1 MFIKPPKIV
10 RLFYPNLVWKKQ
22 ESTKTL
28 WLTFDDGP
36 HPDVT
41 PWILSV
47 LNTEQIKATFF
58 LVGSQMEES
67 PELVNAI
74 KKAGHLIANHSYS
87 HKNGWVTANKT
98 YFQDIERCQK
108 LMPENKLYRPPYG
121 KLSFNQIQKL
131 KKNYK
136 LILWDV
142 LSMDFSNSTTSS
154 RIKNNVL
161 NNVENGSIIVFH
173 NNQKCFKNLK
183 PVLKETITELKKK
196 GYTFSTIW

>member
-1 MFIKPPKIV
+1 LFVKPPKIV
-10 RLFYPNLVWKKQ
+10 RLCFPNLVWKKQ
-22 ESTKTL
+22 ESTKKL

-36 HPDVT
+36 HPEVT

-47 LNTEQIKATFF
+47 LTTEQIKATFF
-58 LVGSQMEES
+58 LVGRQMEEF
-67 PELVNAI
+67 PELVNEI

-87 HKNGWVTANKT
+87 HKNGWTTDNST
-98 YFQDIERCQK
+98 YFLDIERCQK

-121 KLSFNQIQKL
+121 KLSFNQIHKL

-154 RIKNNVL
+154 KIKNNVL

-173 NNQKCFKNLK
+173 NNQKSFNNLK
-183 PVLKETITELKKK
+183 LVLKETVAVLKKRE
-196 GYTFSTIW
+196 YTFSTTW

>member
-1 MFIKPPKIV
+1 LFVKPPKIV
-10 RLFYPNLVWKKQ
+10 RLFYPNLVWEKQ
-22 ESTKTL
+22 VATKRL

-41 PWILSV
+41 PWILSM
-47 LNTEQIKATFF
+47 LNTEQVKATFF
-58 LVGSQMEES
+58 LVGRQMEAF
-67 PELVNAI
+67 PELVSEI
-74 KKAGHLIANHSYS
+74 KKNGHLIANHSYS
-87 HKNGWVTANKT
+87 HKNGWIIDDNT

-121 KLSFNQIQKL
+121 KLSFTQIHKL
-131 KKNYK
+131 KKDYM

-142 LSMDFSNSTTSS
+142 LSMDFSNAATSS

-173 NNQKCFKNLK
+173 NNQKSFKNLK
-183 PVLKETITELKKK
+183 LVLKGTIAELKKR

>member
-1 MFIKPPKIV
+1 MFVKPPKIV

-22 ESTKTL
+22 EETKKL

-36 HPDVT
+36 HPDIT

-47 LNTEQIKATFF
+47 LNTEQVKATFF
-58 LVGSQMEES
+58 LVGRQMEEF
-67 PELVNAI
+67 PELVSEI

-87 HKNGWVTANKT
+87 HKNGWVTGNKT

-121 KLSFNQIQKL
+121 KLNFNQIHKL
-131 KKNYK
+131 KKDYK

-142 LSMDFSNSTTSS
+142 LSMDFSKSITTS

-173 NNQKCFKNLK
+173 NNQKSFNNLK

>member
-1 MFIKPPKIV
+1 MFVKPPKIV

-22 ESTKTL
+22 TDAKKL

-36 HPDVT
+36 HPDIT

-58 LVGSQMEES
+58 LVGRQMEEF

-74 KKAGHLIANHSYS
+74 KEDGHLIANHSYS
-87 HKNGWVTANKT
+87 HKNGWFTANKT

-108 LMPENKLYRPPYG
+108 LMPMNRLFRPPYG
-121 KLSFNQIQKL
+121 KLSYGQIRKL
-131 KKNYK
+131 KGQYK

-142 LSMDFSNSTTSS
+142 LSMDFNQNTTADKVK
-154 RIKNNVL
+154 INVL
-161 NNVENGSIIVFH
+161 KNAEKGSVIVFH
-173 NNQKCFKNLK
+173 NNKKSCENLR
-183 PVLKETITELKKK
+183 PILKETIAELKNK
-196 GYTFSTIW
+196 GFSFSTTW

>member
-1 MFIKPPKIV
+1 MFVKPPKIV

-22 ESTKTL
+22 EETKKL

-36 HPDVT
+36 HPKVT
-41 PWILSV
+41 PWILSA
-47 LNTEQIKATFF
+47 LYTHQIKATFF
-58 LVGSQMEES
+58 LVGSQMEEF

-87 HKNGWVTANKT
+87 HKNGWITDNKT
-98 YFQDIERCQK
+98 YFLDIERCQK

-121 KLSFNQIQKL
+121 KLSFNQIHKL
-131 KKNYK
+131 KKDYK

-142 LSMDFSNSTTSS
+142 LSMDFSKSITTSK
-154 RIKNNVL
+154 IKNNVL

-173 NNQKCFKNLK
+173 NNLKSFHNLI
-183 PVLKETITELKKK
+183 PILKETITELKKRE
-196 GYTFSTIW
+196 YTFSTIW

>member
-1 MFIKPPKIV
+1 MFVKPPKIV
-10 RLFYPNLVWKKQ
+10 RLFYPNLVWKK
-22 ESTKTL
+22 ETLTKKL

-41 PWILSV
+41 PWILTV
-47 LNTEQIKATFF
+47 LNTAQVKATFF
-58 LVGSQMEES
+58 LVGSQMEKF

-87 HKNGWVTANKT
+87 HKNGWVTDNNT

-108 LMPENKLYRPPYG
+108 LMPENNLYRPPYG
-121 KLSFNQIQKL
+121 KLCCTQIQKL
-131 KKNYK
+131 KKKYQ
-136 LILWDV
+136 LILWDI
-142 LSMDFSNSTTSS
+142 LSMDFSKTITKS

-173 NNQKCFKNLK
+173 NNQKSFNNLK
-183 PVLKETITELKKK
+183 PVLMETISELKSK

>member
-1 MFIKPPKIV
+1 MFVKPPKIV

-22 ESTKTL
+22 TDAKKL

-36 HPDVT
+36 HPDIT

-58 LVGSQMEES
+58 LVGRQMEEF

-74 KKAGHLIANHSYS
+74 KEDGHLIANHSYS
-87 HKNGWVTANKT
+87 HKNGWFTANKT

-108 LMPENKLYRPPYG
+108 LMPMNRLFRPPYG
-121 KLSFNQIQKL
+121 KLSYGQIQKL
-131 KKNYK
+131 KGQYK

-142 LSMDFSNSTTSS
+142 LSMDFNQNTTAD
-154 RIKNNVL
+154 KVKKNVL
-161 NNVENGSIIVFH
+161 KNAEKGSVIVFH
-173 NNQKCFKNLK
+173 NNKKSCENLR
-183 PVLKETITELKKK
+183 PILKETIAELKNK
-196 GYTFSTIW
+196 GFSFSTTW

>member
-1 MFIKPPKIV
+1 MFVKPPKIV
-10 RLFYPNLVWKKQ
+10 RLFYPNLVWKK
-22 ESTKTL
+22 EEETKKL

-47 LNTEQIKATFF
+47 LNAEQIKATFF
-58 LVGSQMEES
+58 LVGRQMEEF
-67 PELVNAI
+67 PELVNEI
-74 KKAGHLIANHSYS
+74 EKAGHLIANHSYS
-87 HKNGWVTANKT
+87 HKNGWITDDST

-108 LMPENKLYRPPYG
+108 LIPENKLYRPPYG
-121 KLSFNQIQKL
+121 KLSFTQIHKL
-131 KKNYK
+131 KKDYK

-142 LSMDFSNSTTSS
+142 LSMDFSKSITTS

-173 NNQKCFKNLK
+173 NNQKSLKNLK
-183 PVLKETITELKKK
+183 SVLKEVIAELKKK

>member
-1 MFIKPPKIV
+1 MFVKPPKIV

-22 ESTKTL
+22 VATKKL

-47 LNTEQIKATFF
+47 LNTERVKATFF
-58 LVGSQMEES
+58 LVGRQMEEF
-67 PELVNAI
+67 PELVSEI
-74 KKAGHLIANHSYS
+74 KKNGHLIANHSYS
-87 HKNGWVTANKT
+87 HKNGWITDDST

-131 KKNYK
+131 KKDYK

-142 LSMDFSNSTTSS
+142 LSMDFSNSATAS

-173 NNQKCFKNLK
+173 NNQKSFNNSK
-183 PVLKETITELKKK
+183 PVLKETITKLKKR